1 MVFNRA
7 RVSVCAGCLVAVLS
21 GSPVA
26 GSSEAPALPDLVPL
40 PRTVELAAA
49 DPNTGQVAIRLDTV
63 VANRGTAH
71 LDLQGLPD
79 QGSADQATAYQCVAW
94 STDRTCMER
103 ENVGDFVWHPEH
115 QHHHFEGF
123 AMYELRKLTKKGRP
137 DLRKKGL
144 AAEGNKV
151 SFCLID
157 YEEDSDDETFM
168 SGTGLTGWP
177 LYSSC
182 VVGSGSQGISQGWR
196 DVYTSRLTGQQVVVD
211 DVSPGTY
218 ALVITVDPDDRLLE
232 TDDSNNT
239 LALRLSLDAEG
250 LTELCVYSA
259 DLRRCEP
266 REPDPA

>member
-1 MVFNRA
+1 MMLINRA
-7 RVSVCAGCLVAVLS
+7 RVSICVGCLAAVLS

-49 DPNTGQVAIRLDTV
+49 DPATGEIAIRLDTV

-79 QGSADQATAYQCVAW
+79 QGSADRASAYQCVAW

-144 AAEGNKV
+144 AAEGTKV

-157 YEEDSDDETFM
+157 YEEDSD
-168 SGTGLTGWP
+168 GGGNWLTGWP
-177 LYSSC
+177 LYSTC
-182 VVGSGSQGISQGWR
+182 VVGSGSQGISRGWR
-196 DVYTSRLTGQQVVVD
+196 DVYTSQLRGQQVVVD
-211 DVSPGTY
+211 DVPPGTY

-232 TDDSNNT
+232 IDDSNNT
-239 LALRLSLDAEG
+239 LALRLRLGAEG
-250 LTELCVYSA
+250 LTDLCVYSA
-259 DLRRCEP
+259 DLKRCEP
-266 REPDPA
+266 HGESTG